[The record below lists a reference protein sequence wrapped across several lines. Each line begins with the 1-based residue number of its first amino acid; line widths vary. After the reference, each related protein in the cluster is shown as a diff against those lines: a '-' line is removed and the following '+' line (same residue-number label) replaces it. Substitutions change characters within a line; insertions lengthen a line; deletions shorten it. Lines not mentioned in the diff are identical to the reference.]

1 MSGNKADLGAQPP
14 CHTFLSAPLG
24 EWVGQWGAG
33 YKKDAI
39 KVDEILKCLNRQE
52 PLPFSSGAPN
62 QQLMGGKG

>member
-39 KVDEILKCLNRQE
+39 KVDEMTE
-52 PLPFSSGAPN
+52 VFE
-62 QQLMGGKG
+62 